1 MHLLTCR
8 QLGAYKDYVKNK
20 YVPEGCIAEAYVAH
34 ECVTYTNVYLGALE
48 DPQQQM
54 PIDEPQ
60 FNLSIISNDVVVH
73 GSLPKSYKL
82 DENEVVIA
90 HWSVLINCQEVQYW
104 KNYHLHCPAI
114 AGNVDYHNKTFA
126 NYFGQWVSI
135 CVYVYFY
142 IYILT

>member
-1 MHLLTCR
+1 L
-8 QLGAYKDYVKNK
+8 
-20 YVPEGCIAEAYVAH
+20 
-34 ECVTYTNVYLGALE
+34 YLGALE

-82 DENEVVIA
+82 DGNEVAIA
-90 HWSVLINCQEVQYW
+90 HWSVLINCPEVQYW

-114 AGNVDYHNKTFA
+114 AGDVDYHNRTFA
-126 NYFGQWVSI
+126 NYFSQWVRVYI
-135 CVYVYFY
+135 CVYIYFLYPYIAGVYVVLFFY
-142 IYILT
+142 VHNFLCGFLSFSDEPCSK